1 MGVFVIFLELNR
13 LIPGWLKGI
22 ALLTLIEASSTPAY
36 AERTYLYR
44 EADGTV
50 WFTNINPRAQDSA
63 KFTLLEIRGRAPAVV
78 SCRAA
83 ERAARARLFGA
94 LINTHAQKNGI
105 DANLVK
111 ALIRTESCFD
121 NWAISSA
128 GAQGLMQLMPGTA
141 RELGADNPFE
151 ASQNI
156 DAGTR
161 YLARMLR
168 RFDNDLSLALAAYNA
183 GPGAVRKHQGIP
195 PYAET
200 QSYVEKV
207 MSHYRHYAGGGD

>member
-1 MGVFVIFLELNR
+1 MFVIFRR
-13 LIPGWLKGI
+13 LSRFISGFSGI
-22 ALLTLIEASSTPAY
+22 VLLALAAASSGPAH
-36 AERTYLYR
+36 ADRTYLYR

-50 WFTNINPRAQDSA
+50 WFTNINPRSQDSS

-83 ERAARARLFGA
+83 ERAARARLFDPQ
-94 LINTHAQKNGI
+94 IENHASKNGI

-111 ALIRTESCFD
+111 AVIRTESCFD

-128 GAQGLMQLMPGTA
+128 GAQGLMQLMPATA

-151 ASQNI
+151 AAQNI

-168 RFDNDLSLALAAYNA
+168 QFDNDLSLALAAYNA
-183 GPGAVRKHQGIP
+183 GPGAVKKHKGIP
-195 PYAET
+195 PFAET

-207 MSHYRHYAGGGD
+207 MNHYRHYADGGH

>member
-1 MGVFVIFLELNR
+1 MFVIILDLNR
-13 LIPGWLKGI
+13 IFPEWLKALVAFSMI
-22 ALLTLIEASSTPAY
+22 AASTAPAH

-78 SCRAA
+78 SCRTA
-83 ERAARARLFGA
+83 ERVARARLFEPQIKA
-94 LINTHAQKNGI
+94 HAQKNGI
-105 DANLVK
+105 DANLIRAV
-111 ALIRTESCFD
+111 IRTESCFD

-128 GAQGLMQLMPGTA
+128 GAQGLMQLMPTTA

-168 RFDNDLSLALAAYNA
+168 RFNDDLSLALAAYNA
-183 GPGAVRKHQGIP
+183 GPGAVAKHKGIP

-200 QSYVEKV
+200 QTYVEKV
-207 MSHYRHYAGGGD
+207 MSHYRQYASGDD